1 MDNPRHIVYKSNS
14 SDNHYI
20 FLNPVKYLMSYDEES
35 CDLKYS
41 SPNCSFC
48 NKMTEQFGFYSVLYS
63 MDAQRD
69 EDSYLIDAMTLG
81 YVCADHIDE
90 PDFQTKII
98 LFVSQ
103 RLEEIAKNL
112 ASMTPEAFTITSSN

>member
-1 MDNPRHIVYKSNS
+1 MNNPRHIVYKSNT
-14 SDNHYI
+14 SDSHYI
-20 FLNPVKYLMSYDEES
+20 FLNPLMYLMSFEKDSYDIK
-35 CDLKYS
+35 CS

-48 NKMTEQFGFYSVLYS
+48 NKLTEQFGFYSVLYS
-63 MDAQRD
+63 MDDQRD
-69 EDSYLIDAMTLG
+69 KDGYLIDAICLG

-112 ASMTPEAFTITSSN
+112 ASMTSEYFTITSSN